1 MPWSASLTQT
11 RQGIIEIE
19 AKRLDFEKQI
29 AEKKQINDSKRL
41 ELEKSRMELDSEE
54 RKQRFELE

>member
-1 MPWSASLTQT
+1 
-11 RQGIIEIE
+11 
-19 AKRLDFEKQI
+19 LDFEKQI

>member
-1 MPWSASLTQT
+1 M
-11 RQGIIEIE
+11 
-19 AKRLDFEKQI
+19 DFEKQS

-41 ELEKSRMELDSEE
+41 ELEKSRMELDGEE